1 MFIIWL
7 PDHADEN
14 CSQMLKGMDL
24 KEKRLKEGNTLLE
37 LEPAAV
43 QVLHELVSLVHNSVS
58 ASQDQQSLSTSI
70 NDYDLIGSDKYEKIA
85 TSELKD
91 DPVAKILWNVK
102 PQTLQNVFLSMAVS
116 FHFPYNLQMSEKL
129 FLCTSLY
136 CEPCCGCFR
145 YKLWFN
151 KVIVDIRH
159 LYLIISMEFFLASW
173 QIHFILFFLIFS
185 VIFHVTLFQ

>member
-1 MFIIWL
+1 
-7 PDHADEN
+7 
-14 CSQMLKGMDL
+14 MDL

-70 NDYDLIGSDKYEKIA
+70 NDYDLLGSDKYEKVE

-102 PQTLQNVFLSMAVS
+102 PQTLQNVFLAMAVS
-116 FHFPYNLQMSEKL
+116 FHYSYNLQMSENS

-136 CEPCCGCFR
+136 CESWRGCFS
-145 YKLWFN
+145 YEL
-151 KVIVDIRH
+151 
-159 LYLIISMEFFLASW
+159 
-173 QIHFILFFLIFS
+173 
-185 VIFHVTLFQ
+185 